1 MPSNAYKKKEIIN
14 PERFCA
20 LESCKQPFTA
30 SRESQIFHCHK
41 CAEKQWHLDHPR
53 IYFHSSPSW
62 RAERSKPA
70 KNPHRDTLQS
80 WTKYMV
86 KNPGYAAMVLRGQSM
101 ESVSKSIN
109 WS

>member
-1 MPSNAYKKKEIIN
+1 MKYQKKEVIN

-30 SRESQIFHCHK
+30 NRQEKVFHSHK

-53 IYFHSSPSW
+53 IYFHGSPSW
-62 RAERSKPA
+62 KAERSKPA
-70 KNPHRDTLQS
+70 KNPHRDTVER
-80 WTKYMV
+80 WMKYMV
-86 KNPGYAAMVLRGQSM
+86 KNPIYSEMVLRGRSIEYVSRSM
-101 ESVSKSIN
+101 V